1 MISYGRYGVLPH
13 HEDAANP
20 SNSALTAMLD
30 SAQKS
35 IKMSLQDFGPIAIP
49 LPLGP
54 RGIPG
59 GIWPENHLRSIGTV
73 IYERGVDVQIVLSN
87 LNSIPAN
94 LGATAANC
102 GNCWT
107 CADGVFDVVNED
119 GIGPG
124 PGQLL
129 DSELH
134 QHN

>member
-1 MISYGRYGVLPH
+1 MISYGHYGVLPH

-102 GNCWT
+102 GNGWT
-107 CADGVFDVVNED
+107 CADGVFDVVNNGVFD
-119 GIGPG
+119 GVFNKTING
-124 PGQLL
+124 
-129 DSELH
+129 DVR
-134 QHN
+134 

>member
-1 MISYGRYGVLPH
+1 MISYGRYGVLH
-13 HEDAANP
+13 HREDAANP

-35 IKMSLQDFGPIAIP
+35 IKMSLQDFGLIAIL
-49 LPLGP
+49 LPLGL

-87 LNSIPAN
+87 LNSIPTN

-102 GNCWT
+102 GNGWT
-107 CADGVFDVVNED
+107 CADGVFDVVNNGVFD
-119 GIGPG
+119 GVFNKTING
-124 PGQLL
+124 
-129 DSELH
+129 DVR
-134 QHN
+134 

>member
-1 MISYGRYGVLPH
+1 MKTRRTLQILLSQPCWTRH
-13 HEDAANP
+13 RNP
-20 SNSALTAMLD
+20 LRCRCR
-30 SAQKS
+30 
-35 IKMSLQDFGPIAIP
+35 IFGPIAIP

-102 GNCWT
+102 GNGWT
-107 CADGVFDVVNED
+107 CADGVFDVVNNGVFD
-119 GIGPG
+119 GVFNKTING
-124 PGQLL
+124 
-129 DSELH
+129 DVR
-134 QHN
+134 